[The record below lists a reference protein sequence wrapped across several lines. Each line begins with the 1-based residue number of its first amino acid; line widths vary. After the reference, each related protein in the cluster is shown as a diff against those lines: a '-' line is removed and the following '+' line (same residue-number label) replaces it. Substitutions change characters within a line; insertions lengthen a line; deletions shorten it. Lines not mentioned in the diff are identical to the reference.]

1 MPMERKVVKVES
13 LPEDESFKLRLEIY
27 LRINAIRV
35 QKLSENKEKFNPYIK
50 ERERI
55 IEEMIGDCMV
65 SENGKIIYP

>member
-1 MPMERKVVKVES
+1 MEKTVVKVES

-27 LRINAIRV
+27 LRINALRV
-35 QKLSENKEKFNPYIK
+35 QKLSENKEKFNSYIK

-55 IEEMIGDCMV
+55 IEEMIGDSMV